1 MLLKQIL
8 LDAMEAF
15 LSSAMKKKIRK
26 YICACMKATSPHP
39 TSIKIGHSYHFYIK
53 LRKTE
58 KSHVLMM
65 PFTKLEAEHNVSSIK
80 QIT

>member
-1 MLLKQIL
+1 
-8 LDAMEAF
+8 
-15 LSSAMKKKIRK
+15 
-26 YICACMKATSPHP
+26 MKAASPHP
-39 TSIKIGHSYHFYIK
+39 TSIKIGPSYHPYIK

-65 PFTKLEAEHNVSSIK
+65 PFAKLEAEHNVSSIK